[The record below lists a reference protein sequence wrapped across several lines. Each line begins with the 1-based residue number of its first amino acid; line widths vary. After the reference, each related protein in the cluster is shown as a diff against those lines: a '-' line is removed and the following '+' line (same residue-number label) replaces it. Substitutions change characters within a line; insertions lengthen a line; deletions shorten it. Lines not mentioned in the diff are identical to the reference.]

1 MLPPPKQP
9 TPAGFNV
16 WALIKD
22 FVGKGDLSKMAT
34 PVQYLEPLSELQQRC
49 EDLEYSELLDQ
60 AGTNPKR
67 QCRSHPVASFGR
79 SLQDCN
85 PSAVL
90 GAPVRAA
97 AAL

>member
-1 MLPPPKQP
+1 M
-9 TPAGFNV
+9 

-60 AGTNPKR
+60 AGTNPDR
-67 QCRSHPVASFGR
+67 QHESYLVASFGR
-79 SLQDCN
+79 GFPDCD
-85 PSAVL
+85 PSAML